1 MQCLNP
7 IHLDVR
13 GTEFG
18 IKAKK
23 PFILAPCGRC
33 PACLIRRQNEW
44 AFRILME
51 TQNAESSYFITL
63 TYDDA
68 HLEFT
73 EEGVATLNKDTLRLF
88 FRYLRRKFDKEEVR
102 MFACGEYG
110 DQFDRPHYHAILF
123 FKHSINEDKL
133 DYIISKLWTKGFFS
147 IFPFNSVAMAKYVAK
162 YSVKQFGIDYDNK
175 QPPFALMSKGI
186 GKNFM
191 NQENQDL
198 VRINKDFVVHDSQ
211 GNPYSLPRYYKDFFF
226 SKDEQLEHFLKT
238 ENDADLIDMVKSFII
253 CQNSDSKERLDET
266 FPNKQFYEQKLRQ
279 MNSYEQQFIQ
289 KLKKN
294 GKVSETIR
302 IKNSFR
308 EKELKRQQQILEQS
322 QFRESITDFNNFNNF
337 NNEK

>member
-1 MQCLNP
+1 MQCLSP

-18 IKAKK
+18 VKANK

-51 TQNAESSYFITL
+51 TQNAESSFFLTL

-73 EEGVATLNKDTLRLF
+73 ENGVPTLNKDTLRLF
-88 FRYLRRKFDKEEVR
+88 FRYLRRKFNSEEVR
-102 MFACGEYG
+102 FFACGEYG
-110 DQFDRPHYHAILF
+110 DQFDRPHYHAICF
-123 FKHSINEDKL
+123 FKHTLKEDQL
-133 DYIISKLWTKGFFS
+133 DNIISKLWTKGFYS

-162 YSVKQFGIDYDNK
+162 YSVKQFGIDYDDK
-175 QPPFALMSKGI
+175 VPPFAMMSKGI
-186 GKNFM
+186 GKIFM
-191 NQENQDL
+191 TEQNQNL
-198 VRINKDFVVHDSQ
+198 MRINKDFVVYDHQ
-211 GNPYSLPRYYKDFFF
+211 GNPYALPRYYKDFFF
-226 SKDEQLEHFLKT
+226 SKAEQIEHFLKT
-238 ENDADLIDMVKSFII
+238 ENDADNIEKVKSFLIA
-253 CQNSDSKERLDET
+253 QNSDDKERQSDWYPT
-266 FPNKQFYEQKLRQ
+266 RQFHEKKLRE
-279 MNSYEQQFIQ
+279 MNSFEQQFIK

-294 GKVSETIR
+294 GKVSESVR

-308 EKELKRQQQILEQS
+308 EKELKRQQQILEHS
-322 QFRESITDFNNFNNF
+322 QYREAITDFNNFNNF

>member
-1 MQCLNP
+1 MQCLSP
-7 IHLDVR
+7 IHIDVR

-18 IKAKK
+18 VKANK

-51 TQNAESSYFITL
+51 TQNAESSFFLTL

-73 EEGVATLNKDTLRLF
+73 DKGVATLNKDTLRLF

-102 MFACGEYG
+102 FFACGEYG
-110 DQFDRPHYHAILF
+110 DQFDRPHYHAIVF
-123 FKHSINEDKL
+123 FKHTLKEDQL
-133 DYIISKLWTKGFFS
+133 DYILSKLWTKGFYS
-147 IFPFNSVAMAKYVAK
+147 IIPFNSVSLAKYVAK
-162 YSVKQFGIDYDNK
+162 YSVKQFGIDYDDK
-175 QPPFALMSKGI
+175 QAPFAMMSKGI
-186 GKNFM
+186 GKIFM
-191 NQENQDL
+191 SEDNQKKMRVNRDFL
-198 VRINKDFVVHDSQ
+198 VYDYQ
-211 GNPYSLPRYYKDFFF
+211 GTPYVLPRYYKDYFFN
-226 SKDEQLEHFLKT
+226 KDEQIEHFLKT
-238 ENDADLIDMVKSFII
+238 EIDADLTDQVRSFII
-253 CQNSDSKERLDET
+253 CQNSDSKEIHDDS
-266 FPNKQFYEQKLRQ
+266 FPDKQFYEKKLRQ
-279 MNSYEQQFIQ
+279 MNSFEEQFIK

-294 GKVSETIR
+294 GKISETIR

-322 QFRESITDFNNFNNF
+322 LYRESITDFNNFNNF